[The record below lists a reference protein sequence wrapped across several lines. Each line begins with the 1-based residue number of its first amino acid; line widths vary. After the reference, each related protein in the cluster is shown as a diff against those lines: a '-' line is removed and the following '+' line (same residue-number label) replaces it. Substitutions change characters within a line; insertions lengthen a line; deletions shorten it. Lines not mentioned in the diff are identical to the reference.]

1 MKILLLST
9 AALLAL
15 ATHADAA
22 RFSAVNGSRLSAMC
36 TSRDAKM
43 SNSCTAY
50 IEGVSDSMSLYQEL
64 RPQDG
69 SRGGAL
75 PGYVCVPEQVTG
87 LQQRDTVV
95 AWIRQHPEAGTRQAS
110 GVVADALREAFA
122 CR

>member
-1 MKILLLST
+1 MRVLLLAS

-15 ATHADAA
+15 AGHAEAA
-22 RFSAVNGSRLSAMC
+22 RFSAVNGTKLAQLC
-36 TSRDAKM
+36 TSKDAKM
-43 SNSCTAY
+43 ANSCTAY
-50 IEGVSDSMSLYQEL
+50 IEGVSDAMSLYQEL

-69 SRGGAL
+69 SKGGAL
-75 PGYVCVPEQVTG
+75 PAYVCVPEQVTG
-87 LQQRDTVV
+87 LRQRDTVV

>member
-1 MKILLLST
+1 MKTLLLSA

-22 RFSAVNGSRLSAMC
+22 RFSAVNGTRLAAMC
-36 TSRDAKM
+36 SSRDARM

-50 IEGVSDSMSLYQEL
+50 IEGISDSMSLYQEL

-69 SRGGAL
+69 SKGGTL
-75 PGYVCVPEQVTG
+75 PAYVCVPEQVTG

-95 AWIRQHPEAGTRQAS
+95 AWLRQHPEAGTRQAS
-110 GVVADALREAFA
+110 GVVADALREKFA

>member
-1 MKILLLST
+1 MKTLLLAS
-9 AALLAL
+9 AVLLGL
-15 ATHADAA
+15 ASHAEAA
-22 RFSAVNGSRLSAMC
+22 RFSAVNGTKLAALC

-43 SNSCTAY
+43 ANSCTAY

-69 SRGGAL
+69 SKGGTL

-87 LQQRDTVV
+87 IQQRDTVV

-110 GVVADALREAFA
+110 GVVADALRERFA

>member
-1 MKILLLST
+1 MKTLLLSA

-15 ATHADAA
+15 ATHAEAA
-22 RFSAVNGSRLSAMC
+22 RFSAVTGSRLSQLC

-43 SNSCTAY
+43 ANSCTAY
-50 IEGVSDSMSLYQEL
+50 IEGVSDAMSLYQEL

-69 SRGGAL
+69 SKGGAL
-75 PGYVCVPEQVTG
+75 PGYVCVPAEVTG
-87 LQQRDTVV
+87 LRQRDTVV
-95 AWIRQHPEAGTRQAS
+95 SWIRNHPEAGNRQAS

>member
-1 MKILLLST
+1 MKTLLLAS
-9 AALLAL
+9 AALLGLVSQAE
-15 ATHADAA
+15 AA
-22 RFSAVNGSRLSAMC
+22 RFSAVNGTRLAALC
-36 TSRDAKM
+36 TSKDPKQ

-75 PGYVCVPEQVTG
+75 PAYVCVPEQVTG
-87 LQQRDTVV
+87 IQQRDTVL
-95 AWIRQHPEAGTRQAS
+95 AWIRQHPEAGSRQAS
-110 GVVADALREAFA
+110 GVVADALRERFA